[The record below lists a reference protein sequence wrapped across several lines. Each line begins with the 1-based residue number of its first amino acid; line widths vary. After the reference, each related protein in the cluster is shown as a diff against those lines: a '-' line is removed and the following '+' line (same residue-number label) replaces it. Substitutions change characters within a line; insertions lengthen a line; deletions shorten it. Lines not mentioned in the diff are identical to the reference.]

1 MNTSRI
7 LSATLAAT
15 VGILAGRQQAE
26 AVQLA
31 DGTVY
36 FVQPPSLLAATT
48 TFNDACAWS
57 ATYYF
62 TVNLPENAGEPL
74 QRVVINQHEGV
85 EDVDFRLSESRAF
98 VGVRRKKGEDL
109 PIQEVTTDERTRSI
123 AIAFDPPIAPGK
135 AVTIALEPVRNP
147 CFGGVYLF
155 GVTAF
160 PPGEKVHGQ
169 FLGFGRFHFYER
181 RNFFW

>member
-1 MNTSRI
+1 MNTSQI

-15 VGILAGRQQAE
+15 VGILAGWQQAE

-48 TFNDACAWS
+48 TFSDACVWS

-74 QRVVINQHEGV
+74 QRVVINQQEGG
-85 EDVDFRLSESRAF
+85 EDVDFRLQESRAF
-98 VGVRRKKGEDL
+98 AGIQRKKGGNL
-109 PIQEVTTDERTRSI
+109 PIQEVTTDEKTRSI
-123 AIAFDPPIAPGK
+123 AITFDPPIPPGK
-135 AVTIALEPVRNP
+135 TVTIALEPARNP

-160 PPGEKVHGQ
+160 PPGEKAHGQ
-169 FLGFGRFHFYER
+169 FLGFGRFHFYDR

>member
-1 MNTSRI
+1 MRNSKILGVTLALSVSI
-7 LSATLAAT
+7 LSS
-15 VGILAGRQQAE
+15 VGQAK

-36 FVQPPSLLAATT
+36 FVTPPSLDSATT
-48 TFNDACAWS
+48 TFNDACVWS

-62 TVNLPENAGEPL
+62 TLRIPSNAGEPL

-85 EDVDFRLSESRAF
+85 DNIDFRLEDSRAF
-98 VGVRRKKGEDL
+98 EGTRRKKGQEL
-109 PIQEVTTDERTRSI
+109 PIKEAIEDDLTRSI
-123 AIAFDPPIAPGK
+123 SVTFDPPVEPGK
-135 AVTIALEPVRNP
+135 TVTIALDPVQNP

-169 FLGFGRFHFYER
+169 FLGFGRLHFYDR
-181 RNFFW
+181 RDFFW